1 MALGRRRFT
10 RAILERPPLVL
21 AASGDAQVDAEAA
34 TLTLVAIVPTVT
46 GDTPAPAGYV
56 HAGAATQNPVQITTD
71 DDDVAVL
78 LALLLT

>member
-1 MALGRRRFT
+1 MT
-10 RAILERPPLVL
+10 VMSRAKKAFGNIGNLRLLLV
-21 AASGDAQVDAEAA
+21 
-34 TLTLVAIVPTVT
+34 VAIVPTVT